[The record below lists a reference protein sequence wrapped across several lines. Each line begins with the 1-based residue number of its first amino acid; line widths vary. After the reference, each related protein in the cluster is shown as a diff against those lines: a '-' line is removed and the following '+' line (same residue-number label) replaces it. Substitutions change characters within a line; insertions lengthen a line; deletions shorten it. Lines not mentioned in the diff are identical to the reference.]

1 MDWKDVALAVG
12 KIAPALGAVLAPA
25 TGGISLAIGAGIG
38 AITTAFGLPSDAKPE
53 DILAAVTTDPEA
65 RLKLLVAE
73 NDFKSK
79 QRDQELEEMK
89 AILEDV
95 QSARNRQ
102 VESEKA
108 TGKKDVNIY
117 VLAWTMVVGFFVLLW
132 YLLKIPVP
140 PDQSGVIFMLFG
152 ALSSAFGAVISYFFG
167 SSKGSQEKS
176 EIMGQMRKQMK
187 G

>member
-95 QSARNRQ
+95 QSA
-102 VESEKA
+102 A
-108 TGKKDVNIY
+108 TV
-117 VLAWTMVVGFFVLLW
+117 
-132 YLLKIPVP
+132 
-140 PDQSGVIFMLFG
+140 
-152 ALSSAFGAVISYFFG
+152 
-167 SSKGSQEKS
+167 
-176 EIMGQMRKQMK
+176 R
-187 G
+187 